1 MGEIFF
7 TGLAFWGKLLFFYT
21 PRVLIS
27 ALVFSVIKNG
37 LIDEMFDF
45 EEFYKDNKFLSDLM
59 FYGGI
64 AFVYYLLFIY
74 KIVTFNF

>member
-1 MGEIFF
+1 MGEVFF
-7 TGLAFWGKLLFFYT
+7 TGLVFYGKLLFFYI
-21 PRVLIS
+21 PRVFIS
-27 ALVFSVIKNG
+27 GLVFIVIKRG
-37 LIDEMFDF
+37 LFDDMFDF
-45 EEFYKDNKFLSDLM
+45 DEFSKDNKFLSGLM